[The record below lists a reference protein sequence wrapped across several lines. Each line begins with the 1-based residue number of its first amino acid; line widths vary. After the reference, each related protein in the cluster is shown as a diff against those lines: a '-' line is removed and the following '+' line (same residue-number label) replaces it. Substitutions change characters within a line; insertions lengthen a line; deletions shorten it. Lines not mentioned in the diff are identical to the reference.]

1 MMYDKK
7 KMATIVVSK
16 LKPSRA
22 EMLEDAPS
30 NAMGDAKDSDI
41 AKQSAAE
48 ELLKAIESKDA
59 KAVASAFS
67 SMMELCEEQSEEAE
81 EQASE
86 EESE

>member
-1 MMYDKK
+1 MMFDKK
-7 KMATIVVSK
+7 KVASIVVSK
-16 LKPSRA
+16 LKPSKA

-30 NAMGDAKDSDI
+30 NAMGDEKDNDI

-48 ELLKAIESKDA
+48 ELLKAIESKDS

-67 SMMELCEEQSEEAE
+67 SMMELCGEASEEAE
-81 EQASE
+81 EMASE